1 MRPKPFFEVEF
12 GYESHNDWIDGPDV
26 CVCGELSLAPA
37 ASQKK
42 NPDRNADFGDE
53 RIPTSWSLVLG
64 NKTIGLAD
72 ALHYAQGQAIVPSL

>member
-1 MRPKPFFEVEF
+1 MKVTTIGSTALMFAFAA
-12 GYESHNDWIDGPDV
+12 N
-26 CVCGELSLAPA
+26 LSLAPA

-72 ALHYAQGQAIVPSL
+72 ALHYAQGQTIVPSL